1 MSDAMWINFK
11 HSIIRSRWQ
20 IIGWGLIL
28 GFYGAYMV
36 SFYDNLLGMQDQF
49 MELIANYPPELL
61 AAVGVTSPEELFS
74 VAGYLNTYVFSY
86 MPLIVGV
93 LAVMAGSGLLAAD
106 EEDGVLD
113 LVMGHPVSRGR
124 LFAGRLLAF
133 VATQASVAMLL
144 WAGLAIGT
152 LTVDLGLSAIDF
164 VWPSLSLL
172 AALLFFGTFAVMA
185 SMLLPSR
192 KIAAMAAGGLLAVSF
207 LLTMFGNLDP
217 TLASIAD
224 FSPLSYYQ
232 GGKAIAGIEWT
243 WLAALFGISIVF
255 AIIALWR
262 FQKREIRVAGE
273 RGVAFPRL
281 RLRRQDAVRQA

>member
-1 MSDAMWINFK
+1 MWTNFK

-20 IIGWGLIL
+20 IIGWGLIM

-61 AAVGVTSPEELFS
+61 AALGVSSPEELFS
-74 VAGYLNTYVFSY
+74 VGGYLNTYVFSY

-93 LAVMAGSGLLAAD
+93 LAILAGSGLLASD

-113 LVMGHPVSRGR
+113 LIMGHPVSRVR
-124 LFAGRLLAF
+124 LFIGRLLAF
-133 VATQASVAMLL
+133 VATLTAVAVLL

-152 LTVDLGLSAIDF
+152 LTVELDLSMINLM
-164 VWPSLSLL
+164 WPSLSLL
-172 AALLFFGTFAVMA
+172 AALLFFGTFSVMA

-192 KIAAMAAGGLLAVSF
+192 KIAAMAAGGLLAASF

-217 TLASIAD
+217 TLSL
-224 FSPLSYYQ
+224 SPIFLLS
-232 GGKAIAGIEWT
+232 AT
-243 WLAALFGISIVF
+243 T
-255 AIIALWR
+255 
-262 FQKREIRVAGE
+262 RVVE
-273 RGVAFPRL
+273 RLKGSSGHGWPDNF
-281 RLRRQDAVRQA
+281 

>member
-1 MSDAMWINFK
+1 MWTNFK

-61 AAVGVTSPEELFS
+61 AAVGVTSAEELFS

-93 LAVMAGSGLLAAD
+93 LAVMAGSGLLASD

-113 LVMGHPVSRGR
+113 LIMGHPVSRAR
-124 LFAGRLLAF
+124 LFIGRLLAF
-133 VATQASVAMLL
+133 VATLAAVAVLL

-152 LTVDLGLSAIDF
+152 LTVDLDLSAIDLM
-164 VWPSLSLL
+164 WPSLSLL
-172 AALLFFGTFAVMA
+172 AALLFFGTFSVMA

-192 KIAAMAAGGLLAVSF
+192 KIAAMAAGGLLALSF
-207 LLTMFGNLDP
+207 LLTMFGTLDP
-217 TLASIAD
+217 TLSTIAD

-232 GGKAIAGIEWT
+232 GGKAIAGVEWT
-243 WLAALFGISIVF
+243 WLAVQLLISTVF
-255 AIIALWR
+255 AVIALWR

-273 RGVAFPRL
+273 RGFSLPRL
-281 RLRRQDAVRQA
+281 RLRRSEAAQQA

>member
-1 MSDAMWINFK
+1 MWNNFK
-11 HSIIRSRWQ
+11 HTIIRSRWQ

-36 SFYDNLLGMQDQF
+36 SFYDNLVGMQDQF
-49 MELIANYPPELL
+49 MDLIANYPPELL

-93 LAVMAGSGLLAAD
+93 LAVLAGSGLLAAD

-133 VATQASVAMLL
+133 AATLASILMLL

-164 VWPSLSLL
+164 VWPALSLF
-172 AALLFFGTFAVMA
+172 ATLLFFGTFSVMA

-217 TLASIAD
+217 MLATVAD
-224 FSPLSYYQ
+224 FSPLSCYQ
-232 GGKAIAGIEWT
+232 GGKAIAGVEWT

-255 AIIALWR
+255 AVIALWR
-262 FQKREIRVAGE
+262 FQKREFRVAGE
-273 RGVAFPRL
+273 RGFAFPRL
-281 RLRRQDAVRQA
+281 RLRRQDAVQQA

>member
-1 MSDAMWINFK
+1 MWTNFK

-20 IIGWGLIL
+20 IIGWGLVL

-49 MELIANYPPELL
+49 MELIASYPPELL
-61 AAVGVTSPEELFS
+61 AAVGVTSAEELFS

-93 LAVMAGSGLLAAD
+93 LAILAGSGLLASD

-113 LVMGHPVSRGR
+113 LVMGHPVSRAR
-124 LFAGRLLAF
+124 LFTGRLLAF
-133 VATQASVAMLL
+133 VTTLAAIAALL

-152 LTVDLGLSAIDF
+152 LTVDLGLGAIDF
-164 VWPSLSLL
+164 VWPSLSLF

-192 KIAAMAAGGLLAVSF
+192 KIAAMAAGGLLTVSF
-207 LLTMFGNLDP
+207 LLTMFGTLDS
-217 TLASIAD
+217 TLATIAD

-232 GGKAIAGIEWT
+232 GGKAIAGVEWT
-243 WLAALFGISIVF
+243 WLAGQLAISMVF
-255 AIIALWR
+255 AAIALWR

-273 RGVAFPRL
+273 RGFSLPRL
-281 RLRRQDAVRQA
+281 RLRRTKAAQQA

>member
-1 MSDAMWINFK
+1 MWTNFK

-20 IIGWGLIL
+20 IIGWGLIM

-61 AAVGVTSPEELFS
+61 AALGVSSPEELFS
-74 VAGYLNTYVFSY
+74 VGGYLNTYVFSY

-93 LAVMAGSGLLAAD
+93 LAILAGSGLLASD

-113 LVMGHPVSRGR
+113 LIMGHPVSRVR
-124 LFAGRLLAF
+124 LFIGRLLAF
-133 VATQASVAMLL
+133 VATLTAVAVLL

-152 LTVDLGLSAIDF
+152 LTVELDLSMINLM
-164 VWPSLSLL
+164 WPSLSLL
-172 AALLFFGTFAVMA
+172 AALLFFGTFSVMA

-192 KIAAMAAGGLLAVSF
+192 KIAAMAAGGLLAASF

-217 TLASIAD
+217 TLSAIAD
-224 FSPLSYYQ
+224 ISPLSYYQ
-232 GGKAIAGIEWT
+232 GGGAIEGVEWT
-243 WLAALFGISIVF
+243 WLAGQLLISIVF
-255 AIIALWR
+255 AVIALWR

-273 RGVAFPRL
+273 RGFSLPRL
-281 RLRRQDAVRQA
+281 RLRRSEAAQQA